1 MKEEI
6 TLLSNGNGDFK
17 AGVEHGTK
25 TPEYGLTITMAI
37 FFIVGEM
44 AGSGILA
51 LPRLVISLPKKP
63 FVRVNP
69 LA

>member
-6 TLLSNGNGDFK
+6 TLLKSGSEVGFK
-17 AGVEHGTK
+17 AGVAHGTT
-25 TPEYGLTITMAI
+25 TPEYGLTVTMAI

-51 LPRLVISLPKKP
+51 LPR
-63 FVRVNP
+63 
-69 LA
+69 

>member
-6 TLLSNGNGDFK
+6 TLLNGNEEFK
-17 AGVEHGTK
+17 AGVAHGVE
-25 TPEYGLTITMAI
+25 TPQYGLTVTMAI

-51 LPRLVISLPKKP
+51 LPR
-63 FVRVNP
+63 FVFFNWSKI
-69 LA
+69 

>member
-6 TLLSNGNGDFK
+6 NLLKNGENGFK
-17 AGVEHGTK
+17 AGVAHGT
-25 TPEYGLTITMAI
+25 TAPEYGLTITMAI

-51 LPRLVISLPKKP
+51 LPR
-63 FVRVNP
+63 
-69 LA
+69 